1 MGNGVYVTV
10 TANLKMTETSEIKLN
25 FFKTIWKEY
34 QWFLI
39 YEFQLTGTDFF
50 RLTDKEILSAL
61 IGTRIL
67 SNSLYHPEME
77 EGETE
82 VSVKNV
88 SRPYDFGKIEISNFK
103 FLQSK
108 TDFEEWLIK
117 FRTEDWEDDREDAQ
131 SLFDKA
137 ENALWSRTNLDNGV
151 WFLSKEQFEEESEK
165 LEELHWIY
173 LHFETFIEIDR
184 EKETIRTFDF
194 GYD

>member
-1 MGNGVYVTV
+1 MIEN
-10 TANLKMTETSEIKLN
+10 SEIKLN
-25 FFKTIWKEY
+25 FFSTIWKEY

-39 YEFQLTGTDFF
+39 YEFKLTRTDFF
-50 RLTDKEILSAL
+50 RLTDKEILKAL

-67 SNSLYHPEME
+67 SKSLYHPVMD
-77 EGETE
+77 GKETE

-88 SRPYDFGKIEISNFK
+88 SRPYDFEKIEISNFK

-108 TDFEEWLIK
+108 TDFEKWLIK

-131 SLFDKA
+131 ILIDKA
-137 ENALWSRTNLDNGV
+137 ENELWSRTNLKNGV
-151 WFLSKEQFEEESEK
+151 WFLSKELFEEESNK
-165 LEELHWIY
+165 LDELHWIY
-173 LHFETFIEIDR
+173 LHFETFVEIDR